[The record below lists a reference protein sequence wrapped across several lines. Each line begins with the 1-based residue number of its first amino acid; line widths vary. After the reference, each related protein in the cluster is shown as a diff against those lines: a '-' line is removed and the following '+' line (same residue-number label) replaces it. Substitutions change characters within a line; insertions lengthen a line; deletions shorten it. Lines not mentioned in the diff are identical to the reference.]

1 MMKLMIHEVL
11 KKAHGAKTKAQK
23 VKILQENN
31 SQVLRTL
38 FIINFDESVKTR
50 IPEGEVPYKP
60 NEAPQGT
67 EHSLLE
73 KEAKKLYYY
82 VKGGADN
89 LPQLRIETMYI
100 QLLEALYKDEA
111 EVLTHVF
118 NRDLHKHY
126 RITHAV
132 VKEAFPEI
140 SWGGRS

>member
-11 KKAHGAKTKAQK
+11 KKAHGAKTKAAK
-23 VKILQENN
+23 IKILKENN
-31 SQVLRTL
+31 TQALRTL
-38 FIINFDESVKTR
+38 FILNFDESVKTR
-50 IPEGEVPYKP
+50 IPEGDVPYKP

-67 EHSLLE
+67 EHNMLE
-73 KEAKKLYYY
+73 HEAKKLYYY

-100 QLLEALYKDEA
+100 QLLEGLYKDEG
-111 EVLTHVF
+111 EVLVHCF

-140 SWGGRS
+140 VWGNRS